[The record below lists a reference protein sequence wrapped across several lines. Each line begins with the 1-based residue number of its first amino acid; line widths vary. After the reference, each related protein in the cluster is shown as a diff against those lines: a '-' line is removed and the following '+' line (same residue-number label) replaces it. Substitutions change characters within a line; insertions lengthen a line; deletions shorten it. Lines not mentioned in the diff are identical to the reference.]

1 MVYYRDNQ
9 IEIRDIVYSDVISLF
24 SWRIDKAL
32 NYHDPRPLPN
42 TSKALLEECT
52 NYCNRFDS
60 EILNE
65 KIEERKYKYFI
76 ITNEEGSPIGF
87 VNFFSL
93 DKVKKQGEMGVII
106 GDKRY
111 WNKGIACT
119 AIKVAIDYIFNN
131 MDMERIYIETGDKN
145 IPALKLFSKLGFKKC
160 GEYLEDE
167 DFKFI
172 VMEKFKGSF

>member
-1 MVYYRDNQ
+1 MVYYRDNE
-9 IEIRDIVYSDVISLF
+9 IEIRDITYSDVINLF
-24 SWRIDKAL
+24 SWHIDKEL
-32 NYHDPRPLPN
+32 NKHDPRPLPSD
-42 TSKALLEECT
+42 SKSLIEECL
-52 NYCNRFDS
+52 NYCKRFDS

-65 KIEERKYKYFI
+65 KIKKRKYKYFI
-76 ITNEEGSPIGF
+76 ITNLEGNPIGF
-87 VNFFSL
+87 VNFFSV

-111 WNKGIACT
+111 WKRGIAHT
-119 AIKVAIDYIFNN
+119 AIKVAVDYIFNN
-131 MDMERIYIETGDKN
+131 MDIKRIYIETGDKN
-145 IPALKLFSKLGFKKC
+145 IPALSLFSKLGFEKC